1 MDMYNCIQKYLTPP
15 AIVVIYK
22 SEMNIFSIASTI
34 DFNISM

>member
-22 SEMNIFSIASTI
+22 SEMNIF
-34 DFNISM
+34 FNCIYNWFQY